1 MSSSNKNASIQA
13 FFQPTPSTSPLQSA
27 HELSPN
33 SEIFGDGFTVTGLQD
48 ALKPAPRPLRDT
60 WHPAAEY
67 AECEIRDLQAGPR
80 AVTFMGRV
88 ANIFDVGVGTCKTP
102 KSAKGCVK
110 LCVKDERAAVT
121 VRVWWADEARHLAG
135 LGKVR
140 LGALVSVWTNHIS
153 NGESGNLSSMAAPLF
168 ASLFPER
175 DRSCHLMIHSRSD
188 DGVMLKRPLGH
199 SDSRPLTGLMTL
211 QNFVD
216 GGYDVLDAKI
226 LVVVKSLGMRKKI
239 ERKDTSVVENM
250 NVVVHDDTAEATLGL
265 WGTVCSSPGTTLSTA
280 PSDGVAQDTLSTN
293 ADAAKAAKPWKP
305 SETVLLL
312 QAPGFKLGRFTYLN
326 LTSTTLLDVDPAIK
340 DAAWLRNWALRQK
353 CREAVNPPFPKGVYD
368 LGLLENSPL
377 RCLYTLA
384 DLDEFARAAPEE
396 TFQGYL
402 SVIVMEVRLLESY
415 KRQMLF
421 AGECC
426 CMLLYANALAATCK
440 GCDKT
445 VNLRLNPKLLGQVID
460 ETAAV
465 SGGKLLLSD
474 QAWSELLGRTPA
486 QLLQM
491 TCEQIKYLTDRIL
504 FSRLTLVFGWT
515 GDESMA
521 GGRICVMGIRSG

>member
-1 MSSSNKNASIQA
+1 MSSSNENASIQA
-13 FFQPTPSTSPLQSA
+13 FFQPTPSTSPVNPIHDPA
-27 HELSPN
+27 HSTETV
-33 SEIFGDGFTVTGLQD
+33 GDGFTANEIQT
-48 ALKPAPRPLRDT
+48 ALKPALSSPRDT

-67 AECEIRDLQAGPR
+67 AECEIRALQPGPR

-88 ANIFDVGVGTCKTP
+88 ANIFDVGVGTGKTP

-121 VRVWWADEARHLAG
+121 VRVWWADEARYLAG

-216 GGYDVLDAKI
+216 GGYDVIDAKI
-226 LVVVKSLGMRKKI
+226 LVVVKSLV

-250 NVVVHDDTAEATLGL
+250 NVVVHDDTAEAALGL
-265 WGTVCSSPGTTLSTA
+265 WGTVCCSPGTTLSAA
-280 PSDGVAQDTLSTN
+280 PTEGVAAETLSTN
-293 ADAAKAAKPWKP
+293 PDAAKAAEPWKP
-305 SETVLLL
+305 GETVLLL
-312 QAPGFKLGRFTYLN
+312 QAPGSKLGRFTYLN
-326 LTSTTLLDVDPAIK
+326 LRSTTLVDVDPAMK
-340 DAAWLRNWALRQK
+340 DAVWLRNWALRQK
-353 CREAVNPPFPKGVYD
+353 CREAVNPPFPRGVFD
-368 LGLLENSPL
+368 LELLENSPL
-377 RCLYTLA
+377 RCLYSLA
-384 DLDEFARAAPEE
+384 DLDNFARAAPGE

-402 SVIVMEVRLLESY
+402 SVIVMEVRLLKNY

-426 CMLLYANALAATCK
+426 CMPLYANALAATCK
-440 GCDKT
+440 GCGKG
-445 VNLRLNPKLLGQVID
+445 VNLRLDPKLLGQVID

-474 QAWSELLGRTPA
+474 QAWTELLGRTPA

-491 TCEQIKYLTDRIL
+491 SCEQIKYLADRIL
-504 FSRLTLVFGWT
+504 FGRLTLAFGWT
-515 GDESMA
+515 GDESKA
-521 GGRICVMGIRSG
+521 GGRICLMGVRSG

>member
-1 MSSSNKNASIQA
+1 MSSSNKNTSIQA
-13 FFQPTPSTSPLQSA
+13 FFQPTPSTSPIKPAQTSN
-27 HELSPN
+27 PI
-33 SEIFGDGFTVTGLQD
+33 SETIGDGFTATEVQN
-48 ALKPAPRPLRDT
+48 ALRPAPSSLTDT
-60 WHPAAEY
+60 WHPTAEY
-67 AECEIRDLQAGPR
+67 AECEIRDLQPGPR

-88 ANIFDVGVGTCKTP
+88 ANIFDVGVGTGKTP

-121 VRVWWADEARHLAG
+121 VRVWWADEARYLAG

-188 DGVMLKRPLGH
+188 DGSMLKRPLGH

-216 GGYDVLDAKI
+216 GGYDVVDAKI
-226 LVVVKSLGMRKKI
+226 LVVVKSLV
-239 ERKDTSVVENM
+239 ERKDTSVVDNM
-250 NVVVHDDTAEATLGL
+250 NVVVHDDTAEAILGL
-265 WGTVCSSPGTTLSTA
+265 WGTVCCSPGTTLSTA
-280 PSDGVAQDTLSTN
+280 PTNGATEDTLSTN
-293 ADAAKAAKPWKP
+293 PDVAKTAEPWKP
-305 SETVLLL
+305 GETVLLL
-312 QAPGFKLGRFTYLN
+312 QAPGFKLGSFTYLN
-326 LTSTTLLDVDPAIK
+326 LTSTTLIDVDPAMK
-340 DAAWLRNWALRQK
+340 DAVWLRNWALRQK
-353 CREAVNPPFPKGVYD
+353 YREAVNPPFPKGVFD
-368 LGLLENSPL
+368 LELLESSPL

-384 DLDEFARAAPEE
+384 DLDEFARAAPGE

-402 SVIVMEVRLLESY
+402 SVIVMEVRLLENY

-426 CMLLYANALAATCK
+426 YMPLYANALAATCK
-440 GCDKT
+440 GCDKS
-445 VNLRLNPKLLGQVID
+445 VNLRLSPKLLGQVID
-460 ETAAV
+460 ETGAV
-465 SGGKLLLSD
+465 TGGKLLLSD
-474 QAWSELLGRTPA
+474 QAWTELLGRTPA

-491 TCEQIKYLTDRIL
+491 TCEQIKYLADRIL
-504 FSRLTLVFGWT
+504 FGRLTVLFGWT
-515 GDESMA
+515 GDESKA
-521 GGRICVMGIRSG
+521 GGRICVMGVRSG

>member
-13 FFQPTPSTSPLQSA
+13 FFQPTPSTSPVKPIHDPA
-27 HELSPN
+27 HSTETV
-33 SEIFGDGFTVTGLQD
+33 GDGFTTNELQT
-48 ALKPAPRPLRDT
+48 ALKPALSSPRDT
-60 WHPAAEY
+60 WHPTGEY
-67 AECEIRDLQAGPR
+67 AECEIRDLQPGPR

-88 ANIFDVGVGTCKTP
+88 ANIFDVGMGTGKTP

-121 VRVWWADEARHLAG
+121 VRVWWADEARYLAG

-140 LGALVSVWTNHIS
+140 LGVLVSVTGANTCTVS

-188 DGVMLKRPLGH
+188 VGVMLKRPLGH

-211 QNFVD
+211 QNFID
-216 GGYDVLDAKI
+216 GGYDVIDAKI
-226 LVVVKSLGMRKKI
+226 LVVVKSLV

-250 NVVVHDDTAEATLGL
+250 NIVVHDDTAEATLGL
-265 WGTVCSSPGTTLSTA
+265 WGTVCCSPGTTLSVA
-280 PSDGVAQDTLSTN
+280 PAEGVAADTLN
-293 ADAAKAAKPWKP
+293 PNPDAAKAAEPWKP
-305 SETVLLL
+305 GETVLLL

-326 LTSTTLLDVDPAIK
+326 LTSTTLVDVDPAMK
-340 DAAWLRNWALRQK
+340 DAVWLRNWALRQK
-353 CREAVNPPFPKGVYD
+353 CREAVNPPFP
-368 LGLLENSPL
+368 
-377 RCLYTLA
+377 R
-384 DLDEFARAAPEE
+384 DLDDFARAAPGE

-402 SVIVMEVRLLESY
+402 SVILMEVRLLENY

-426 CMLLYANALAATCK
+426 CMPLYANALAANCK
-440 GCDKT
+440 GCDKS

-474 QAWSELLGRTPA
+474 QAWTELLGRIPA

-491 TCEQIKYLTDRIL
+491 SCEQIKYLADRIL
-504 FSRLTLVFGWT
+504 FGRLTLAFGWT
-515 GDESMA
+515 SDESKA
-521 GGRICVMGIRSG
+521 GGRICVMGVRSG